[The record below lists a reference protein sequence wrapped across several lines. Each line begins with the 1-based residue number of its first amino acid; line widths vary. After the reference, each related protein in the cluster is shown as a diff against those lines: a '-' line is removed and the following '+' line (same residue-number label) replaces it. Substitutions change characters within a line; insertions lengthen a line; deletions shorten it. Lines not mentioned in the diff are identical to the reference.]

1 MTYLLKCVCV
11 CVFFFRLLTRGS
23 FVWTYLLCLT
33 TTPLAFDLKHAKSE
47 TGKSFQNMVLQTF
60 YQLSSLNVFVANKC

>member
-11 CVFFFRLLTRGS
+11 CVFFSSFDWGS

-33 TTPLAFDLKHAKSE
+33 TTPLAFDLKHAKSV
-47 TGKSFQNMVLQTF
+47 TGKSFHNMVLQTF
-60 YQLSSLNVFVANKC
+60 YQLSSLNVFVASKC